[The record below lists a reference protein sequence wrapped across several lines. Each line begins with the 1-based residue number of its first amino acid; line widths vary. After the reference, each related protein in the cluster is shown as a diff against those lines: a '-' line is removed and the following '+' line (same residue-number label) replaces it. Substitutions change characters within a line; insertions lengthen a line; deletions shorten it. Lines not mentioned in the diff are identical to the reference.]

1 MSIKTFIFFLN
12 IQLLV
17 WKSNLHTYD
26 ISLYEAKLAREPLN
40 ESGVLPHQPQTAV
53 CNTTTTNSSDQS
65 IIIDSRQSVAYN
77 KRDENFQVLES
88 EFIKHNTHHIT
99 SSPCSTASA
108 TEQSSLL
115 KFPKNKNNFF
125 DDYPT
130 SSSKKSFSNASS
142 KYF

>member
-1 MSIKTFIFFLN
+1 M
-12 IQLLV
+12 
-17 WKSNLHTYD
+17 
-26 ISLYEAKLAREPLN
+26 AREPLN
-40 ESGVLPHQPQTAV
+40 ESGVVPHQSQTAV
-53 CNTTTTNSSDQS
+53 CNVTTTNSSDQS

-88 EFIKHNTHHIT
+88 EFIKNTTHHIT

-108 TEQSSLL
+108 TDQSSLL
-115 KFPKNKNNFF
+115 NFPKKKNSFF

-130 SSSKKSFSNASS
+130 SSNKKNFSNASS